1 MRERRKS
8 DPAQPYERSDPGLRE
23 PFLPTRCLALEIR
36 FHAKSGSMPTDH
48 RLWSDDNER
57 LLPGRPK
64 PASDDREE
72 FVERAE
78 FRFGVLAL
86 QDCQLLSQ
94 GHLQEQTPTEAK
106 QASECP
112 KPQPEKTEHERGLYQ
127 IGCLRKLASC

>member
-8 DPAQPYERSDPGLRE
+8 DSAQPYERSDPGLRE

-64 PASDDREE
+64 PASDDPEE

-78 FRFGVLAL
+78 FRFGMLAL

-94 GHLQEQTPTEAK
+94 GHLQGILLMEVIQRSDGQTT
-106 QASECP
+106 S
-112 KPQPEKTEHERGLYQ
+112 
-127 IGCLRKLASC
+127 

>member
-64 PASDDREE
+64 PASDDPEE

-78 FRFGVLAL
+78 FRFGMLAL

-112 KPQPEKTEHERGLYQ
+112 NHS
-127 IGCLRKLASC
+127 RKKQNMSEGYTRSGA

>member
-1 MRERRKS
+1 
-8 DPAQPYERSDPGLRE
+8 
-23 PFLPTRCLALEIR
+23 
-36 FHAKSGSMPTDH
+36 MPTDH

-64 PASDDREE
+64 PASDDPEE

-78 FRFGVLAL
+78 FRFGMLAL

-112 KPQPEKTEHERGLYQ
+112 NRS
-127 IGCLRKLASC
+127 RKKQNMSEGYTRSGA